1 VSLSCFYLAS
11 QGETGRSIQ
20 LLGRACAD
28 LIRLDQV
35 MSVTCFTFPV
45 QQFMVSSKTYTT
57 YKMPMKSPSSPAPA
71 EQQAKKFDAFA
82 FYSNDFQRMK
92 ALLGKEEDS
101 QEALA
106 AVNDSIHGTND
117 GRRNVRRRGTGTRPI
132 QEGVTRKTRIS
143 FEVHPS
149 LIFDDLLFAEDANSD
164 GLADQADDEIDILE
178 VLLQRMLQQQHPEDG
193 SGRSN

>member
-1 VSLSCFYLAS
+1 
-11 QGETGRSIQ
+11 
-20 LLGRACAD
+20 
-28 LIRLDQV
+28 
-35 MSVTCFTFPV
+35 
-45 QQFMVSSKTYTT
+45 
-57 YKMPMKSPSSPAPA
+57 MPTKKSPSPPAPA
-71 EQQAKKFDAFA
+71 EQQAEKFDAFA

-92 ALLGKEEDS
+92 ALLGKELGKEEDS
-101 QEALA
+101 QEALE

-117 GRRNVRRRGTGTRPI
+117 GRHNVRRRGTGTRPI

-149 LIFDDLLFAEDANSD
+149 LIFEDLLFEDANLSD

-178 VLLQRMLQQQHPEDG
+178 ILLQRTLQQQHPEDG

>member
-1 VSLSCFYLAS
+1 
-11 QGETGRSIQ
+11 
-20 LLGRACAD
+20 
-28 LIRLDQV
+28 
-35 MSVTCFTFPV
+35 
-45 QQFMVSSKTYTT
+45 
-57 YKMPMKSPSSPAPA
+57 
-71 EQQAKKFDAFA
+71 
-82 FYSNDFQRMK
+82 MK
-92 ALLGKEEDS
+92 ALLGKEDDDLFSS

-149 LIFDDLLFAEDANSD
+149 LIFEDLLFAEDANSD
-164 GLADQADDEIDILE
+164 ELADQVGDEIDILE
-178 VLLQRMLQQQHPEDG
+178 ILLQRMLHQQHPKDG

>member
-1 VSLSCFYLAS
+1 
-11 QGETGRSIQ
+11 
-20 LLGRACAD
+20 
-28 LIRLDQV
+28 
-35 MSVTCFTFPV
+35 
-45 QQFMVSSKTYTT
+45 
-57 YKMPMKSPSSPAPA
+57 MPTKKSPSPPAPA
-71 EQQAKKFDAFA
+71 EQKAKKFDAFA
-82 FYSNDFQRMK
+82 FYSNDFRRMK

-132 QEGVTRKTRIS
+132 QEGVVRKTRIS

-149 LIFDDLLFAEDANSD
+149 LIFDDLLFAEDANLSD

-178 VLLQRMLQQQHPEDG
+178 VLLQTHVATAAPRGRQWALQLIEYVY
-193 SGRSN
+193 

>member
-1 VSLSCFYLAS
+1 MGLETLPK
-11 QGETGRSIQ
+11 GES
-20 LLGRACAD
+20 
-28 LIRLDQV
+28 
-35 MSVTCFTFPV
+35 
-45 QQFMVSSKTYTT
+45 
-57 YKMPMKSPSSPAPA
+57 
-71 EQQAKKFDAFA
+71 DAFA
-82 FYSNDFQRMK
+82 FYSNDFRRMK

-149 LIFDDLLFAEDANSD
+149 LIIEDLLFAEDANLSD

-178 VLLQRMLQQQHPEDG
+178 ILLQRMLQQQHPKDG

>member
-1 VSLSCFYLAS
+1 
-11 QGETGRSIQ
+11 
-20 LLGRACAD
+20 
-28 LIRLDQV
+28 
-35 MSVTCFTFPV
+35 
-45 QQFMVSSKTYTT
+45 
-57 YKMPMKSPSSPAPA
+57 MKSPPSNTTSAKRPATEQA
-71 EQQAKKFDAFA
+71 EKFDAFS
-82 FYSNDFQRMK
+82 FYSNDFRRMK

-132 QEGVTRKTRIS
+132 QEGVVRKTRIS

>member
-1 VSLSCFYLAS
+1 
-11 QGETGRSIQ
+11 
-20 LLGRACAD
+20 
-28 LIRLDQV
+28 
-35 MSVTCFTFPV
+35 
-45 QQFMVSSKTYTT
+45 
-57 YKMPMKSPSSPAPA
+57 MPTKKSPSPPAPA
-71 EQQAKKFDAFA
+71 EQKAKKFDAFA

-149 LIFDDLLFAEDANSD
+149 LIFDDLLFAEDANLSD

-178 VLLQRMLQQQHPEDG
+178 ILLQRMLQQQHPEDG

>member
-1 VSLSCFYLAS
+1 
-11 QGETGRSIQ
+11 
-20 LLGRACAD
+20 
-28 LIRLDQV
+28 
-35 MSVTCFTFPV
+35 
-45 QQFMVSSKTYTT
+45 
-57 YKMPMKSPSSPAPA
+57 MPMKSPPSNTTSATRPATEQA
-71 EQQAKKFDAFA
+71 EIFDAFA
-82 FYSNDFQRMK
+82 FYSNDFRRMK

-149 LIFDDLLFAEDANSD
+149 LIIEDLLFAEDANLSD
-164 GLADQADDEIDILE
+164 VLADQADDDSS
-178 VLLQRMLQQQHPEDG
+178 LLQLG
-193 SGRSN
+193 KL